1 MNTRLYTIIVHEF
14 DIFIS
19 VTIMADKNMTHY
31 VTVFTYGCNF
41 ISRFIYDYKF
51 FYFCIITDDYS

>member
-41 ISRFIYDYKF
+41 KYKE
-51 FYFCIITDDYS
+51 